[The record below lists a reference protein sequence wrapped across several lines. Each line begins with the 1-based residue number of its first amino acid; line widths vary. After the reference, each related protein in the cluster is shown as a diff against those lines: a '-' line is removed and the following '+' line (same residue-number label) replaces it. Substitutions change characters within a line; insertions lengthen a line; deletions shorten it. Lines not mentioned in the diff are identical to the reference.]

1 MDRTG
6 NGSASADGGNE
17 RSAESRSGDRRLAGA
32 LEATGARAA
41 DIAELSRRA
50 LSAEAHLLAY
60 VVELEDEVRRLRR
73 QLGDSERYRTVD
85 GTG

>member
-6 NGSASADGGNE
+6 NGSASADGSNE
-17 RSAESRSGDRRLAGA
+17 RSAELRSGDRRLTVPLDAA
-32 LEATGARAA
+32 GARAA

-73 QLGDSERYRTVD
+73 QLGDSEAYKTMD

>member
-17 RSAESRSGDRRLAGA
+17 RSAESRSGDRRLTGA

-73 QLGDSERYRTVD
+73 QLSDSERYRMVD

>member
-6 NGSASADGGNE
+6 NGSASADGSNE
-17 RSAESRSGDRRLAGA
+17 RSAELRSGDRRLTGA
-32 LEATGARAA
+32 LDATGARAA
-41 DIAELSRRA
+41 DITELSRRA

-73 QLGDSERYRTVD
+73 QLGDSEAYKTMD